1 MMNKSI
7 LAIIEPDIFPDEVAR
22 RAAWLAI
29 QYGYDLEL
37 LLCDP
42 VLTVLG
48 DSFIVSNEA
57 QELADNIKQA
67 QIEIIGGIA
76 ASVSSRDLNVEASV
90 LHQGPI
96 SDAIIGKAMDSDPA
110 FVVKGTS
117 YHSPADRAMFTY
129 TDWRLIRKLNCPV
142 WLVKGGE
149 WKDHPVIVGAV
160 DPTHQ
165 HDPKATIDQKIVE
178 AGKNLASM
186 TEGKLLLLHTYQR
199 LVEIGARVIKTIKP
213 IKVSVEEIDK
223 KTRETHRRQLDA
235 LAAANGLALDDVHQL
250 PGRTHEILPS
260 FVRSQGAD
268 IVIMGAIARTGLKRR
283 IVGST
288 AEKVLDHL
296 PCDILLV
303 RDD

>member
-1 MMNKSI
+1 MNKSI
-7 LAIIEPDIFPDEVAR
+7 LAIIEPDTFPDEVAR

-29 QYGYDLEL
+29 QYGCDLEL

-48 DSFIVSNEA
+48 DSFVISNEA

-76 ASVSSRDLNVEASV
+76 ASVSSRDLDVEASV
-90 LHQGPI
+90 LHQGPV
-96 SDAIIGKAMDSDPA
+96 SDAIISKVMDSDPA

-149 WKDHPVIVGAV
+149 WKEHPVIVGAV
-160 DPTHQ
+160 DPTHR
-165 HDPKATIDQKIVE
+165 HDPKATIDQKIIE
-178 AGKNLASM
+178 AGKVLATM
-186 TEGKLLLLHTYQR
+186 TDGKLLLLHTYQR

-213 IKVSVEEIDK
+213 IKLSVEEIDK

-235 LAAANGLALDDVHQL
+235 LAQDNDVALDDVHQL

-260 FVRSQGAD
+260 FVRSYGAD
-268 IVIMGAIARTGLKRR
+268 IVIMGAVARTGLKRR

>member
-1 MMNKSI
+1 MNKSI

-29 QYGYDLEL
+29 QYGCDLEL

-76 ASVSSRDLNVEASV
+76 ASVSSRDLDVEASV
-90 LHQGPI
+90 LHQGPV
-96 SDAIIGKAMDSDPA
+96 SDAIISKAKDSDPA

-129 TDWRLIRKLNCPV
+129 TDWRLIRKLHCPV

-149 WKDHPVIVGAV
+149 WKEHPVIVGAV

-178 AGKNLASM
+178 AGKVLATM
-186 TEGKLLLLHTYQR
+186 TDGKLLLLHTYQR

-213 IKVSVEEIDK
+213 IKLSVEELDK
-223 KTRETHRRQLDA
+223 KTRETHQRQLDA
-235 LAAANGLALDDVHQL
+235 LAEANDVAQDDVYQL
-250 PGRTHEILPS
+250 PGRTQEILPS
-260 FVRSQGAD
+260 FVRSNGAD
-268 IVIMGAIARTGLKRR
+268 IVIMGAVARTGLKRR

>member
-1 MMNKSI
+1 MNKSI
-7 LAIIEPDIFPDEVAR
+7 LAIIEPDTFPDEVAR

-29 QYGYDLEL
+29 QYGCDLEL

-76 ASVSSRDLNVEASV
+76 ASVSSRDLDVEASV
-90 LHQGPI
+90 LHQGPV
-96 SDAIIGKAMDSDPA
+96 SDAIISKAKDGDPA

-149 WKDHPVIVGAV
+149 WKEHPVIVGAV

-178 AGKNLASM
+178 AGKVLATM
-186 TEGKLLLLHTYQR
+186 TDGKLLLLHTYQR
-199 LVEIGARVIKTIKP
+199 LVEIGARVIKTINP
-213 IKVSVEEIDK
+213 IKLSVEELDK

-235 LAAANGLALDDVHQL
+235 LAEANNLALDDVHQL

-260 FVRSQGAD
+260 FVRSHGAD
-268 IVIMGAIARTGLKRR
+268 IVIMGAVARTGLKRR

>member
-1 MMNKSI
+1 MNKSI
-7 LAIIEPDIFPDEVAR
+7 LAIIEPDVLPDDVAR

-29 QYGYDLEL
+29 QYGCDLEL

-57 QELADNIKQA
+57 QQLVDSIKQT

-76 ASVSSRDLNVEASV
+76 ASVSSSDLNVEATV

-96 SDAIIGKAMDSDPA
+96 SDAIISKAMDSSPA
-110 FVVKGTS
+110 FIVKGTS
-117 YHSPADRAMFTY
+117 YHSPADRATFTY
-129 TDWRLIRKLNCPV
+129 TDWRLIRKLICPI

-149 WKDHPVIVGAV
+149 WKENPVIIGAV

-178 AGKNLASM
+178 AGKALATM
-186 TEGKLLLLHTYQR
+186 TGGQLLLLHTYQR
-199 LVEIGARVIKTIKP
+199 LVEIGSRAIRAIKP
-213 IKVSVEEIDK
+213 IKLSIDEIDRK
-223 KTRETHRRQLDA
+223 VRETHRRQLDA
-235 LAAANGLALDDVHQL
+235 LAVANDVALDDVHQL
-250 PGRTHEILPS
+250 PGRTQEILPA
-260 FVRSQGAD
+260 FVRSHGAD
-268 IVIMGAIARTGLKRR
+268 IVIMGATARTGLKRR

-288 AEKVLDHL
+288 AERVLDHL

-303 RDD
+303 RED

>member
-213 IKVSVEEIDK
+213 IKVSVEELDK

-235 LAAANGLALDDVHQL
+235 LAAANGVALDDVHQL

-260 FVRSQGAD
+260 FVRSHGAD

>member
-1 MMNKSI
+1 MNKSI
-7 LAIIEPDIFPDEVAR
+7 LAIIEPDILPDEVAR

-29 QYGYDLEL
+29 QYGCDLEL

-42 VLTVLG
+42 VLTALG

-76 ASVSSRDLNVEASV
+76 ASVSSSNLNVTASV
-90 LHQGPI
+90 LHKGPV
-96 SDAIIGKAMDSDPA
+96 SDEIIAKAMGSAPT

-129 TDWRLIRKLNCPV
+129 TDWRLIRKLHCPV

-149 WKDHPVIVGAV
+149 WKEHPIIVGAV

-165 HDPKATIDQKIVE
+165 HDPNATIDQKIVE
-178 AGKNLASM
+178 AGKTLAAM
-186 TEGKLLLLHTYQR
+186 TEGKLVLLHTYQR
-199 LVEIGARVIKTIKP
+199 LAEIGARAIKAIKP
-213 IKVSVEEIDK
+213 IRLPVEELDK
-223 KTRETHRRQLDA
+223 KTRESHRRQLDA
-235 LAAANGLALDDVHQL
+235 LAAANDVAPDDVHQL
-250 PGRTHEILPS
+250 PGRTRDILPS
-260 FVRSQGAD
+260 FVRSRGAD
-268 IVIMGAIARTGLKRR
+268 IVIMGAIARTGLARR

-288 AEKVLDHL
+288 AEQVLDHL
-296 PCDILLV
+296 PCDIFLV

>member
-1 MMNKSI
+1 MNKSI

>member
-1 MMNKSI
+1 MNKSI

-29 QYGYDLEL
+29 QHGCNLEL

-76 ASVSSRDLNVEASV
+76 ASVSSRDLKVDASV

-96 SDAIIGKAMDSDPA
+96 SDAIIGKAMDTDPA

-149 WKDHPVIVGAV
+149 WKEHPIIIGAV

-165 HDPKATIDQKIVE
+165 HDPNATIDQKIVD
-178 AGKNLASM
+178 AGQQLATM
-186 TEGKLLLLHTYQR
+186 TDGKLLLLHTYQR

-213 IKVSVEEIDK
+213 IKLSVEELDK
-223 KTRETHRRQLDA
+223 KIRESHRHQLDA
-235 LAAANGLALDDVHQL
+235 LAAANDVALDDAHQL

-260 FVRSQGAD
+260 FVRSHGAD

-303 RDD
+303 REG

>member
-29 QYGYDLEL
+29 QYGCDLEL

-76 ASVSSRDLNVEASV
+76 ASVSSRDLDVEASV
-90 LHQGPI
+90 LHQGSV
-96 SDAIIGKAMDSDPA
+96 SDAIISKATDGDPA

-129 TDWRLIRKLNCPV
+129 TDWQLIRKLKCPV

-149 WKDHPVIVGAV
+149 WKEHPVIVGAV

-165 HDPKATIDQKIVE
+165 HDPKATIDQKIIE
-178 AGKNLASM
+178 AGKALATM
-186 TEGKLLLLHTYQR
+186 TDGKLLLLHTYQR

-213 IKVSVEEIDK
+213 IKLSVEELDK

-235 LAAANGLALDDVHQL
+235 IAEVNDVTLDDVHL
-250 PGRTHEILPS
+250 FRHVKIS
-260 FVRSQGAD
+260 F
-268 IVIMGAIARTGLKRR
+268 
-283 IVGST
+283 
-288 AEKVLDHL
+288 
-296 PCDILLV
+296 
-303 RDD
+303 

>member
-1 MMNKSI
+1 MNKSI

-213 IKVSVEEIDK
+213 IKVSVEELDK

>member
-7 LAIIEPDIFPDEVAR
+7 LAIIEPDILPDEVAR

-29 QYGYDLEL
+29 QYGCDLEL

-57 QELADNIKQA
+57 QELADKIKQA

-76 ASVSSRDLNVEASV
+76 ASVSSSNLNVEASV
-90 LHQGPI
+90 LHQGPV
-96 SDAIIGKAMDSDPA
+96 SDAIIAKAMDSDPA

-117 YHSPADRAMFTY
+117 YHSPADRARFTY

-149 WKDHPVIVGAV
+149 WKQHPIIVGAV

-178 AGKNLASM
+178 AGKSLATM

-199 LVEIGARVIKTIKP
+199 LVEIGARVIKTIEP
-213 IKVSVEEIDK
+213 IKLSVEELDR
-223 KTRETHRRQLDA
+223 KTRESHRQQLDA
-235 LAAANGLALDDVHQL
+235 LASANDLTLGDVHQL

-260 FVRSQGAD
+260 FVRAHGAD
-268 IVIMGAIARTGLKRR
+268 IVIMGAVARTSLKRR

-288 AEKVLDHL
+288 VEKVLDHL

-303 RDD
+303 REG